1 MSWSVFVLSRLNRIV
16 PNAQLE
22 ILTGLTVALAL
33 VPEAIAFAFV
43 AKVDPLVGLF
53 AAVILGLVTS
63 LFGGRPGMISGA
75 TGAMAVVMTALVVSH
90 GVQHLF
96 AAVLLAGLLQV
107 AFGVLRWGK
116 FVHLIPLPVTI
127 GFVNGLALV
136 IGLAQLE
143 QFRIRGADGSA
154 QWLSGAP
161 LWSMLGVVGIVM
173 AVMYLLPRLTKAV
186 PAGLVG
192 IATATLAAWLLGL
205 ETRTVG
211 DIAKIGG
218 SFPLPALPN
227 VPWDLETLRVIF
239 PYSAV
244 LAGVGLIESL
254 MTLNLIDE
262 MTETRG
268 RPNKECVAQ
277 GAANVLSGLFGT
289 MGGCAMIGQSM
300 ICIGSGAR
308 HRLAGASAALFL
320 LGFVLFGSAV
330 IERIPVA
337 ALVGVM
343 FMVVLGT
350 FEWSTF
356 RVMRRVPR
364 SDALVIV
371 IVTVVTLLADLAVAV
386 LIGVVVSALVFAW
399 ESAKKIQVEV
409 KDLSGGA
416 REYDLH
422 GALFFGSTNRFR
434 SLFDPVNDPQEVI
447 IDFADSRV
455 FDHSGIEAIQ
465 AVTEAY
471 RKQGKTLHLR
481 HLSPDCRKL
490 LHEAGDLVEVNI
502 HEDPTYKVADDELG

>member
-1 MSWSVFVLSRLNRIV
+1 MFSRLNRWV

-22 ILTGLTVALAL
+22 VLTGLTVALAL

-53 AAVILGLVTS
+53 AAVIVGLITS

-90 GVQHLF
+90 GVQYLF

-143 QFRIRGADGSA
+143 QFKVRGPDGA
-154 QWLSGAP
+154 AHWLTGPP
-161 LWSMLGVVGIVM
+161 LLSMLGVVGIVM
-173 AVMYLLPRLTKAV
+173 SVMYLLPKLTKAV
-186 PAGLVG
+186 PAGLIG
-192 IATATLAAWLLGL
+192 IAGATLAAWALGL
-205 ETRTVG
+205 DTRTVG

-218 SFPLPALPN
+218 SLPLPGVPSI
-227 VPWDLETLRVIF
+227 PWDVEALRVIF

-262 MTETRG
+262 MTGTRG

-300 ICIGSGAR
+300 INIGSGAR
-308 HRLAGASAALFL
+308 HRLSGVTAALFL

-343 FMVVLGT
+343 FMVVIGT

-409 KDLSGGA
+409 KDLPGGV

-434 SLFDPVNDPQEVI
+434 SLFDPANDPQEVI

-465 AVTEAY
+465 AAAEAY
-471 RKQGKTLHLR
+471 RKHGKVLHLR
-481 HLSPDCRKL
+481 HLSEDCRKL
-490 LHEAGDLVEVNI
+490 LHAAGDLVEVNI
-502 HEDPTYKVADDELG
+502 H

>member
-1 MSWSVFVLSRLNRIV
+1 MKDRIKTLF

-22 ILTGLTVALAL
+22 VLTGLTVALAL

-53 AAVILGLVTS
+53 AAVIVCLVTS

-75 TGAMAVVMTALVVSH
+75 TGAMAVVMTSLVVQH

-96 AAVLLAGLLQV
+96 AAVILAGVFQL
-107 AFGVLRWGK
+107 AFGAMRWGK
-116 FVHLIPLPVTI
+116 FVHLIPLPVTF

-143 QFRIRGADGSA
+143 QFRTTGPDGGP
-154 QWLSGAP
+154 QWLQGPA
-161 LWSMLGVVGIVM
+161 LWTMLGIVAAVM
-173 AVMYLLPRLTKAV
+173 AVMYVLPKFTKQV

-192 IATATLAAWLLGL
+192 IAGATLAVWLFGL
-205 ETRTVG
+205 ETRVVG

-218 SFPLPALPN
+218 SLPVPVVPA
-227 VPWDLETLRVIF
+227 VPWSLDTLRVIL
-239 PYSAV
+239 PYSGI
-244 LAGVGLIESL
+244 LAAIGLIETL

-277 GAANVLSGLFGT
+277 GVANVASGFFGT

-300 ICIGSGAR
+300 ININSGAR
-308 HRLAGASAALFL
+308 HRLSGVSAALFL
-320 LGFVLFGSAV
+320 VGFVLFGSVV
-330 IERIPVA
+330 IERIPLA

-343 FMVVLGT
+343 FMVVIGT
-350 FEWSTF
+350 FEWATF
-356 RVMRRVPR
+356 RTLRRVPK
-364 SDALVIV
+364 SDAFVILF
-371 IVTVVTLLADLAVAV
+371 VTVVTVVSDLAVAV
-386 LIGVVVSALVFAW
+386 ILGVIVSALVFAW
-399 ESAKKIQVEV
+399 ESAKKIEVEV
-409 KDLSGGA
+409 KDLPDGS

-422 GALFFGSTNRFR
+422 GALFFASTNRFR
-434 SLFDPVNDPQEVI
+434 QLFDPMNDPYEVV

-465 AVTEAY
+465 MVAESY
-471 RKQGKTLHLR
+471 RKHGRNLHLR
-481 HLSPDCRKL
+481 HLSEDCRKL
-490 LHEAGDLVEVNI
+490 LHNAEDMVEVNI
-502 HEDPTYKVADDELG
+502 HEDPKYRVADNEID